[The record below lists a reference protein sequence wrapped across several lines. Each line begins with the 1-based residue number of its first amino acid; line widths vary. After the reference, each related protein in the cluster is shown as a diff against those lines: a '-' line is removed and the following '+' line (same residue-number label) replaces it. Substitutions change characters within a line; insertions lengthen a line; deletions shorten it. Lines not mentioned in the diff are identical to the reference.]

1 MSDATLATLLAERAI
16 YRNLVAVARAMDAR
30 DWEALGE
37 LCAPEVTADL
47 GTGELRGVEA
57 IVNLLRSFLDACGPT
72 QHLLGNVLI
81 EVQGDRASS
90 RAYVSDMHLGSGVT
104 EGQTFSTLGDYHDEW
119 RLVDG
124 CWHLQHRCKYNR
136 GHVGSFAVLG
146 PGPEHWRP

>member
-1 MSDATLATLLAERAI
+1 M
-16 YRNLVAVARAMDAR
+16 
-30 DWEALGE
+30 
-37 LCAPEVTADL
+37 
-47 GTGELRGVEA
+47 EA

-119 RLVDG
+119 RLVG
-124 CWHLQHRCKYNR
+124 WVLAPAASLQVQPGSR
-136 GHVGSFAVLG
+136 GVLRG
-146 PGPEHWRP
+146 ARSGARTLAPLSALAGYR